1 MPKLHRA
8 SPFPA
13 IFTLGLAA
21 PLGMM
26 VPFGFVPMPANAASF
41 PAQSR
46 IAQVTLYPDAAVIT
60 RQVAIEIPAGAHEI
74 LLSDLPTTAD
84 PASLRVEG
92 SGNGRL
98 LLGGIDLRTGVAHPK
113 ADAELEARLKARRAA
128 RDRLADRIETFETR
142 KAMVQRL
149 AQGDPV
155 PKDGKPLD
163 LESWLNA
170 VDAVGKTLQGLNDE
184 LRGFRIEE
192 TALLEEI
199 AALEAAIGRPDR
211 QNTRR
216 IAAIAVEAPEALKAT
231 LTISYRV
238 SGAAWRPVYDARL
251 ETRGAKPSLE
261 LTRRALIRQQT
272 GEDWSDAKVVL
283 STLRVQRGTAVPVL
297 GSEKLGFHEPAL
309 PRPVPMAA
317 APAADALAHTNLEKA
332 RRAEPG
338 APGEREAAQEQQA
351 QLAASPF
358 HAEFSVPGTVT
369 LPSGNEERSLRL
381 AGDTF
386 EPKLQHK
393 AAPLLDPT
401 AFLEASFD
409 LKGDAP
415 LLPGEV
421 LLTRDGAFTGR
432 ARLGAIAGGDKVELG
447 FGADERVKITRV
459 PLQKEARDAGFF
471 GSSRS
476 EENRFRTDIRNLH
489 AFPVSLQV
497 LDRLPISEDQAIVI
511 ERLPDMTRPDIENV
525 EDRRG
530 VLAWNLTLQPQEAK
544 AIVTA
549 WRVRWPQGKVL
560 RPQPLPR

>member
-8 SPFPA
+8 SPFPS
-13 IFTLGLAA
+13 IFKLALAA

-128 RDRLADRIETFETR
+128 RDQLADRIETLETR

-170 VDAVGKTLQGLNDE
+170 VDAVGKTLQALNDE

-199 AALEAAIGRPDR
+199 AALEAAIGKPGRP
-211 QNTRR
+211 NTRR

-251 ETRGAKPSLE
+251 ETRGAKPVLE

-272 GEDWSDAKVVL
+272 GEDWSEAKVVL
-283 STLRVQRGTAVPVL
+283 STLRVQRGTAAPVL
-297 GSEKLGFHEPAL
+297 VSEKLGFYEPNL
-309 PRPVPMAA
+309 PRVAPMAA
-317 APAADALAHTNLEKA
+317 APAADALAHSNLEKA

-381 AGDTF
+381 AGEAF

-421 LLTRDGAFTGR
+421 LLTRDGAFIGR

-476 EENRFRTDIRNLH
+476 EENRFRTEIRNLH

-511 ERLPDMTRPDIENV
+511 ERLPDMTKPDIENI

-560 RPQPLPR
+560 RPHPLPR